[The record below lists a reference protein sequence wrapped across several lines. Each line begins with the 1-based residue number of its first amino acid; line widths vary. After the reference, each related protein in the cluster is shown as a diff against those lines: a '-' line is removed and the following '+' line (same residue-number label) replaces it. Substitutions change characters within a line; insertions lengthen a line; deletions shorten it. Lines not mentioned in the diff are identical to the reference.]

1 MVAEVRRM
9 DEESEFL
16 NDQEIFFLTDAAR
29 PFVEEA
35 RRLNMTRNAMLAFLG
50 EAIDEIMGE

>member
-1 MVAEVRRM
+1 MSEPAEVVPI
-9 DEESEFL
+9 DGEFL
-16 NDQEIFFLTDAAR
+16 NDQEVFYLMDAAR

-35 RRLNMTRNAMLAFLG
+35 RRLNMTKSAMVAFLG

>member
-1 MVAEVRRM
+1 VSVDTETPS
-9 DEESEFL
+9 EGEFL
-16 NDQEIFFLTDAAR
+16 NDQEVFYLMDAAR

-35 RRLNMTRNAMLAFLG
+35 RRLNMTKSAMVAFLE